1 MATKNKI
8 DDETD
13 ELFKLPLTEFT
24 VARNALA
31 ARLKKA
37 GNRDEAERVKALSK
51 PTLSAWAVNQLYW
64 TRGDAFKEL
73 IAAGKRF
80 GKADDMRG
88 ALNARRQ
95 AISALT
101 RHAADLLRDAG
112 HNPAPD
118 IIRRITTTL
127 EALSAYSSVSDPP
140 IPGRL
145 TADVDP
151 PGFESLAA
159 LMPTSVARPA
169 PSDESTRV
177 VPFQP
182 SGAALQAA
190 EEALREAQTIAHDAA
205 AALKKATD
213 HANEAEKQRQDA
225 EGRFKRATVAAEEAQ
240 RQMHNLA
247 DEAKKAA
254 EALENAERQVERAR
268 KKISMGRR

>member
-8 DDETD
+8 EDETD

-159 LMPTSVARPA
+159 LMPSVARPA
-169 PSDESTRV
+169 PPDESTRV

-205 AALKKATD
+205 AALEKATD

-225 EGRFKRATVAAEEAQ
+225 EGRFKRATVAAEEAR

>member
-8 DDETD
+8 EDEID

-64 TRGDAFKEL
+64 THGDAFKEL

-80 GKADDMRG
+80 GKADDMREV
-88 ALNARRQ
+88 LNARRE

-112 HNPAPD
+112 HNPTPD

-127 EALSAYSSVSDPP
+127 EALSASSSVSDPP

-159 LMPTSVARPA
+159 LMPSVGRPARP
-169 PSDESTRV
+169 DESTRV
-177 VPFQP
+177 VPFQ
-182 SGAALQAA
+182 SSSAALEAA
-190 EEALREAQTIAHDAA
+190 EEALREAQTIASHAA
-205 AALKKATD
+205 AALEKATD
-213 HANEAEKQRQDA
+213 HANEVEKQRQDA
-225 EGRFKRATVAAEEAQ
+225 EERFRRTTAAAEEAR
-240 RQMHNLA
+240 RQMHNLT

-254 EALENAERQVERAR
+254 EALESAERWVEKAR

>member
-8 DDETD
+8 EGELD

-37 GNRDEAERVKALSK
+37 GNRNEAERVKALSK

-88 ALNARRQ
+88 VLNARRE

-159 LMPTSVARPA
+159 LMPSVARPA
-169 PSDESTRV
+169 PPDESIRV

-205 AALKKATD
+205 AALEKATD

-225 EGRFKRATVAAEEAQ
+225 EGRFKRATVAAEEAR

-268 KKISMGRR
+268 KKISMERR

>member
-1 MATKNKI
+1 MATKNRI
-8 DDETD
+8 EDELD

-37 GNRDEAERVKALSK
+37 GNRDEAERVKSLSK

-64 TRGDAFKEL
+64 THGDAFKEL

-88 ALNARRQ
+88 ALNARRE

-101 RHAADLLRDAG
+101 RHAAELLRDAG
-112 HNPAPD
+112 HNPTPD

-127 EALSAYSSVSDPP
+127 EALSAYSSVSDP
-140 IPGRL
+140 GRL

-159 LMPTSVARPA
+159 LMPSVGRPARPEEA
-169 PSDESTRV
+169 TRI

-205 AALKKATD
+205 AALEKATD

-225 EGRFKRATVAAEEAQ
+225 EERFKRATVAAEEA
-240 RQMHNLA
+240 RRKMHNLA
-247 DEAKKAA
+247 DKAKKAA
-254 EALENAERQVERAR
+254 EALESAEREVERAR
-268 KKISMGRR
+268 KKTSMGRR